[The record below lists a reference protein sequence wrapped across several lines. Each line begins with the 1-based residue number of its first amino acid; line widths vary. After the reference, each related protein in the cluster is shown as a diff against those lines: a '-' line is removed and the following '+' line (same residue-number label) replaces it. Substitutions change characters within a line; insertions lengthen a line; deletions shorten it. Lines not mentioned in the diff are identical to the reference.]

1 MHYNY
6 QLQYTRQNLMFLKIN
21 IIEGLDTNE
30 CNVFKFKTC
39 HTLIKS
45 PIVGHLLTFVL
56 IISNPSI
63 KLQSLCSYQ
72 FSTPEF

>member
-39 HTLIKS
+39 HILS
-45 PIVGHLLTFVL
+45 LPLLT
-56 IISNPSI
+56 I
-63 KLQSLCSYQ
+63 Y
-72 FSTPEF
+72 